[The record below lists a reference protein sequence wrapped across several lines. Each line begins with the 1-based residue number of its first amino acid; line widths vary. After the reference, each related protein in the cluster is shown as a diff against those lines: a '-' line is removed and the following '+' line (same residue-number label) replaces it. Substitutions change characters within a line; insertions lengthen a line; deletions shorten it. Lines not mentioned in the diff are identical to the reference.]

1 MSVVSFVI
9 IAAVAA
15 IAAYWLFPD
24 RTKWLFEIMWRA
36 KGWMLTILGIGF
48 TLAFLSTGNPVLVLF
63 GMVGVALLVWYVLFD
78 VDFDFEV
85 DA

>member
-1 MSVVSFVI
+1 MSVVSFVL
-9 IAAVAA
+9 IAAIAA

-24 RTKWLFEIMWRA
+24 KTEKTFEIAWRL
-36 KGWMLTILGIGF
+36 KGWLLTILGIGF
-48 TLAFLSTGNPVLVLF
+48 TLAFLSTGNPLLVF
-63 GMVGVALLVWYVLFD
+63 IGMVGVALLVWYVLFD